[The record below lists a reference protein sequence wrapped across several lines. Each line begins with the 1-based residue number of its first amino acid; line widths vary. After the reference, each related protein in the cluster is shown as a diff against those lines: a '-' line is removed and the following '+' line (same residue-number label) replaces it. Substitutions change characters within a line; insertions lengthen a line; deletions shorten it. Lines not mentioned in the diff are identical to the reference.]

1 MKELNKDERLQ
12 HEWYSR
18 LNQKIQVL
26 KAFVGMKNGMMI
38 QLGHD

>member
-1 MKELNKDERLQ
+1 MQVEVYVNEIKNKDERLQ

-26 KAFVGMKNGMMI
+26 RRLLV
-38 QLGHD
+38 